1 MTPEQAEA
9 VLEDLQQILNLLQGL
24 ATHTDVMIL
33 AALLALIAGI
43 LIGVGAGRVFSR
55 WLGVHD

>member
-9 VLEDLQQILNLLQGL
+9 VLEDLQQVLDLLRGL

-43 LIGVGAGRVFSR
+43 IIGAGAGRVFSG
-55 WLGVHD
+55 WLGVRD